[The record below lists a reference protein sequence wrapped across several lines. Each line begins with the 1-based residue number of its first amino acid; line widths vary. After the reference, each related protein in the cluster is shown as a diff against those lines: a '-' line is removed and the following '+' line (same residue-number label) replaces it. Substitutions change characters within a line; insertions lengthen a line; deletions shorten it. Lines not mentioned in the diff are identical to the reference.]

1 MAKRKQ
7 PNPWEIA
14 PDPQLMNP
22 VKVMDRIRDAGK
34 QDLREI
40 RAEYTGLRDIMQKR
54 IKRGGLNIEIPK
66 LRDLKGKAD
75 LAKEFAKLNRLIA
88 SETTTKRGQA
98 RIEER
103 TVDTLKKHKFQGIDK
118 GNIKDF
124 NRFMEWYREKY
135 TAELP
140 EGRVQVFDSDTAVV
154 VFSKELNKKI
164 TQETKA
170 AQISRLFNAWMEKNG
185 SSVGISD
192 IKDINRE
199 ARNKKRRSERYKKR
213 KQMEQE

>member
-1 MAKRKQ
+1 MARRKQ
-7 PNPWEIA
+7 PNPWEIVL
-14 PDPQLMNP
+14 DPQLMNP

-34 QDLREI
+34 QEIREI
-40 RAEYTGLRDIMQKR
+40 RAEYTRLRDIMQKR

-75 LAKEFAKLNRLIA
+75 LAKEFAYLNRVIA

-103 TVDTLKKHKFQGIDK
+103 TVETLQRHKFTDISK
-118 GNIKDF
+118 INIKEF

-140 EGRVQVFDSDTAVV
+140 EGRVQIFDSDTAVV

-164 TQETKA
+164 TQDTKA

-185 SSVGISD
+185 TSVGVND
-192 IKDINRE
+192 IQELNRD
-199 ARNKKRRSERYKKR
+199 ARNKKRRAERYKRR

>member
-1 MAKRKQ
+1 MARRKQ
-7 PNPWEIA
+7 PNPCEIV

-34 QDLREI
+34 QEIREI
-40 RAEYTGLRDIMQKR
+40 RAEYTRLRDIMQKR

-75 LAKEFAKLNRLIA
+75 LAKEFAYLNRVIA

-103 TVDTLKKHKFQGIDK
+103 TVETLQRHKFTDISK
-118 GNIKDF
+118 SNIKEF

-164 TQETKA
+164 TQDTKA